1 MKHDK
6 HYGTVSYWFDDRKIG
21 AIRSDENRGRHVMLT
36 AEQLAGDYK
45 FPKAG
50 DEVCYG
56 LGVDAKSRPLALAVE
71 RLKPPP
77 EGKRVRLVLEY
88 WDFQRNGGYGFYG
101 DDRPVQV
108 FILGPSLRDQRRVPE
123 DGSMLEGLL
132 LQHGNGQWILDDVV
146 SVDHLDVEQLSDS
159 PHSADITKNI
169 VTTGLEAEAEEDYR
183 VSWDDEPQV
192 KQESSI
198 PINTLLEGR
207 VVYWDKSRDYG
218 FIQYGN
224 ERVLFYLSACQ
235 DGKQPFEGAVVN
247 FLCRPFGEEESKRA
261 VKVVLKDEYAH
272 LSPSIS
278 STETGKKYLVPRKY
292 KISLYIFFILVYVAF
307 LTYCFWPLAL
317 WYAVWSIVAW
327 LMYRHDKQ
335 RALAFGAYRGFAGRI
350 PESTLLAV
358 GLIGG
363 WPGALLGRFFWRH
376 KTTKQPFVACFWITV
391 LINILVTSLLV
402 WSGILDWLSHL
413 LTVEFGSNGLS

>member
-1 MKHDK
+1 MKHNK
-6 HYGTVSYWFDDRKIG
+6 HYGTVSYWFEDRKIG
-21 AIRSDENRGRHVMLT
+21 AIRSDTDGGKHVMLT
-36 AEQLAGDYK
+36 AEQLAEDYK

-56 LGVDAKSRPLALAVE
+56 LGVDAKNRLLAIGVE

-77 EGKRVRLVLEY
+77 EGRRVQLVLEY

-108 FILGPSLRDQRRVPE
+108 FILGPSLREQRRVPE
-123 DGSMLEGLL
+123 DGSLLEGLL
-132 LQHGNGQWILDDVV
+132 LKHANGQWILDDVV
-146 SVDHLDVEQLSDS
+146 SVEQTEAAEFYDLPSEAVAEPTVIETDSVAGGVVEN
-159 PHSADITKNI
+159 HRFIR
-169 VTTGLEAEAEEDYR
+169 EEREYVDQGR
-183 VSWDDEPQV
+183 G
-192 KQESSI
+192 I

-207 VVYWDKSRDYG
+207 VAYWDKSRDYG
-218 FIQYGN
+218 FIQYGS

-247 FLCRPFGEEESKRA
+247 FLCRPFGEEEGKRA
-261 VKVVLKDEYAH
+261 IKVVLKDEYAH

-278 STETGKKYLVPRKY
+278 SNEEGKKYGVLRKN
-292 KISLYIFFILVYVAF
+292 KIPLYIFFVAVYLICVA
-307 LTYCFWPLAL
+307 YYFWPLAL
-317 WYAVWSIVAW
+317 WCITWSIVAW

-350 PESTLLAV
+350 PESTLLTV

-376 KTTKQPFVACFWITV
+376 KTTKQPFVTWFWLTV

-402 WSGILDWLSHL
+402 WSGILDSFFHW
-413 LTVEFGSNGLS
+413 LTVELG